1 MTNIRG
7 KNMVNQ
13 NNNGNQKMHYFRTVT
28 KLAEELGINRTQLYE
43 VADRVCVDITKVH
56 FTDEELDALRTKT
69 PLRKY
74 RPIIDQ
80 QKIEIENLRKI
91 NQEIK
96 ETFEKALNDNIKS
109 LSNDISEKESQ
120 IKDCESEIKTLKN
133 KILRL
138 ERKN

>member
-1 MTNIRG
+1 
-7 KNMVNQ
+7 MVNQ
-13 NNNGNQKMHYFRTVT
+13 NNKGNKTLHYFRTVK
-28 KLAEELGINRTQLYE
+28 KLAEELDINRSQLYE
-43 VADRVCVDITKVH
+43 IGDKVCVDITKVS

-74 RPIIDQ
+74 QPIIDQ

-138 ERKN
+138 ERKIKKIE